1 MARNTA
7 AMPEGGVPSVKE
19 SARWKPRIIEKCRGG
34 LSGVAMAG
42 IRGRERASDRE
53 SVANILKQP
62 FRGDLVAQAGGARAF
77 VDPRRDRV
85 ELRALQVAALRP
97 ADLVVGG
104 APRMPPVEDI
114 GEKDEIAGKRHAVGA
129 LARALRRGGPP
140 RPRQVLVAHREV
152 RAPHRRRPIAEANV
166 QLDALQA
173 RDIRRPP

>member
-7 AMPEGGVPSVKE
+7 AMPHAALPRVKK

-62 FRGDLVAQAGGARAF
+62 FGGDLVAQAGGARAF
-77 VDPRRDRV
+77 VDPRRHRV
-85 ELRALQVAALRP
+85 ELRSLQVAALRP

-114 GEKDEIAGKRHAVGA
+114 GEEDELAGKPHPVGA
-129 LARALRRGGPP
+129 PARPLRPARPP
-140 RPRQVLVAHREV
+140 RP
-152 RAPHRRRPIAEANV
+152 
-166 QLDALQA
+166 
-173 RDIRRPP
+173 